1 MKLNEYFTISGN
13 RKGFTLVELVVVVV
27 ILGIITAIAVPT
39 YYGITEN
46 SNKKIFETNH
56 NIIVSGIN
64 MYISAHNGA
73 FPPNGQALID
83 GKYIL
88 VEDGEFTTTGSTST
102 FFNGQPAGATY
113 VLETGENEFTL
124 TSTYKSEVKTFT
136 KSK

>member
-1 MKLNEYFTISGN
+1 MKIKKNFKISGN

-39 YYGITEN
+39 YYGITES

-88 VEDGEFTTTGSTST
+88 VEEGEYSVSGSTST
-102 FFNGQPAGATY
+102 FFDDQPSGATY
-113 VLETGENEFTL
+113 VLETSENGFTL
-124 TSTYKSEVKTFT
+124 TSTYKTEVKTFT